1 MDRVSHTAF
10 WSVISIVAAALGG
23 LFLLSVTHAGEAAH
37 PGSAPVSRVA
47 ELEIGVARMG
57 MSVDHNSEMLEE
69 VREDIKSL
77 RVEQR
82 QSTQNILDALRSGNN
97 GNQ

>member
-10 WSVISIVAAALGG
+10 WSVISIVAASIGG
-23 LFLLSVTHAGEAAH
+23 LFLLSVTHAGEPSH
-37 PGSAPVSRVA
+37 PGSASSTRVS

-69 VREDIKSL
+69 VREDIRSL
-77 RVEQR
+77 RIEQR
-82 QSTQNILDALRSGNN
+82 ASTENILDALKGRE
-97 GNQ
+97 

>member
-37 PGSAPVSRVA
+37 PGAASASKVS
-47 ELEIGVARMG
+47 ELEIGVARMETTVG
-57 MSVDHNSEMLEE
+57 YNSIMLKE
-69 VREDIKSL
+69 VRDDIKVL
-77 RVEQR
+77 RTEQKEA
-82 QSTQNILDALRSGNN
+82 TQNILDALRDSE
-97 GNQ
+97 

>member
-23 LFLLSVTHAGEAAH
+23 LFLLSVTHAGERAH
-37 PGSAPVSRVA
+37 PGSASSERVS
-47 ELEIGVARMG
+47 EIEIGVARMG
-57 MSVDHNSEMLEE
+57 VTVQHNSIMLEE
-69 VREDIKSL
+69 VRSDIRSL

-82 QSTQNILDALRSGNN
+82 ESTQNILKAVSGEKN
-97 GNQ
+97 GD